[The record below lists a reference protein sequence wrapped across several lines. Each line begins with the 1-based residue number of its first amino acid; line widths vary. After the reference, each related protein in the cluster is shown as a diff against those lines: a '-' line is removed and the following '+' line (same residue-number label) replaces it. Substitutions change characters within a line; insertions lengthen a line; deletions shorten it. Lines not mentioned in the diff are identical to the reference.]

1 MEINLIWI
9 VIVEVKVIKKLK
21 EWLFLNYRI
30 QIYLIF
36 YRDLLYLFN
45 LYLYNHSQNIEKK

>member
-45 LYLYNHSQNIEKK
+45 LYLYNHSQNIEEK